1 MGELETSCSISSS
14 RAAEEEME
22 QGGRGGGLLEKQS
35 NRSGGNQEEA
45 EKEVGTEE
53 EEDTQSENQHR
64 NQMSKRRRKKQQQQ
78 QMMNGENSMNEV
90 DDGGG
95 GGGGESRSNNGLMV
109 RWERLL
115 PRMVLRVLLVES
127 DDSTRQIIAALL
139 RKCSYRVAAV
149 SDGLKAWKL
158 LKERPHN
165 IDLLLTEVDLPSI
178 SGYALLTLMTEHE
191 ICKNIPVI
199 MMSKEDSVSTVYKC
213 MMRGAADYLVKP
225 IRRNELRNLWQ
236 HVWRRQ
242 TQLSRENLPQDESVG
257 QDRAE
262 ATSENNVNHSTGDV
276 PCVQKN
282 KDFVEKGTAACEDV
296 DGIRLDNVVGNED
309 MDSEACAGNVTGEE
323 IDFMGA
329 APMHISSTHMK
340 SEFDTYGRL
349 DLSLR
354 SSFRGGFEIQPA
366 EGKNS
371 LGHSNASSFTRYT
384 GKQLYLQHSE
394 SATVSNPKE
403 LAADLDRNCSGITDT
418 DGPSPGRSISPPD
431 VQVTEPATENA
442 IHQQNVLRTQDLVCG
457 MRKHD
462 IKDHSFSSMF
472 PPFQREQSVDD
483 ASPPQSPCSPNRL
496 ETPVKSSQA
505 SDSTNETPQNQ
516 DKRSGSSEEDQGH
529 TAKPDQS
536 SSSSLCDGGGG
547 ASHTNSMGGYGS
559 TCGSNSDV
567 DQGAMI
573 KAETEGNN
581 NEGGGAGSFTH
592 VKSSTRSV
600 QREAALAKF
609 RLKRKERCFD
619 KKVRYESRKMLAEQR
634 PRVKG
639 QFVRRVPTAPP
650 RLEVEQ

>member
-1 MGELETSCSISSS
+1 MAQRRS
-14 RAAEEEME
+14 R
-22 QGGRGGGLLEKQS
+22 
-35 NRSGGNQEEA
+35 
-45 EKEVGTEE
+45 KEIDRTEE
-53 EEDTQSENQHR
+53 SATST
-64 NQMSKRRRKKQQQQ
+64 SW
-78 QMMNGENSMNEV
+78 S
-90 DDGGG
+90 GG
-95 GGGGESRSNNGLMV
+95 GGGGEEGEVVLKKQRMEENGEGEIVEVESESEGGCDRRSNDSAAGL
-109 RWERLL
+109 EKKLS
-115 PRMVLRVLLVES
+115 PMVLRVLLVES
-127 DDSTRQIIAALL
+127 DDSTRQIISALL
-139 RKCSYRVAAV
+139 RKCGFRVAAV
-149 SDGLKAWKL
+149 PNGLKAWEV
-158 LKERPHN
+158 LKGKPNE
-165 IDLLLTEVDLPSI
+165 IDLILTEVDLPAV
-178 SGYALLTLMTEHE
+178 SGYALLSLIMDHE

-199 MMSKEDSVSTVYKC
+199 MMSTEDSIHTVYKC
-213 MMRGAADYLVKP
+213 MMKGAADYLIKP
-225 IRRNELRNLWQ
+225 IRRNELGNLWQ

-242 TQLSRENLPQDESVG
+242 KLLGREIGMKDNDAVQDKLEPACEHNAASKCLS
-257 QDRAE
+257 
-262 ATSENNVNHSTGDV
+262 GDGAFS
-276 PCVQKN
+276 QRN
-282 KDFVEKGTAACEDV
+282 KECAEKGSDTQSSCTMLDVDAVGSEEDQPVAACEDV
-296 DGIRLDNVVGNED
+296 DGMRLGNVVANVD
-309 MDSEACAGNVTGEE
+309 MDSKACVGNVTGEE

-462 IKDHSFSSMF
+462 IKDHRFSSMF

-516 DKRSGSSEEDQGH
+516 DKRSGSSEEEQGH

-547 ASHTNSMGGYGS
+547 ASYTNSMGGYGS

-573 KAETEGNN
+573 KAETECNN